1 MDATKK
7 PLLIPPEFSNYAEK
21 HGIFQIYESL
31 LTKLIIEQPAD
42 PLTYMIGLL
51 EQESEVPQII
61 IHGPPAAGKRT
72 MSVMAAKHF
81 DCVHITLDNLLAESD
96 SKSAKKAQE
105 YISAKEMVPTHIWVS
120 LIKERLQKEDCIS
133 KGWLLEAF
141 PQTREQAQALQA
153 EGINPRH
160 FVLLEA
166 PDTVLIERVM
176 GKRIDPETGDV
187 YHSTFDPP
195 SDLAVVQ
202 RLVPDS
208 KSSEKVM
215 IQRLM
220 EYHRHIDGI
229 LMCFEKIHKSINV
242 DQPKADVFSQVLSY
256 LKMNHRNNAPHT
268 PRLILLGPTG
278 CGKSVQA
285 ELLASKYGFVNV
297 SCTEL
302 IKQSLVDDSKLGEAV
317 RPYIDRHMLVPDD
330 LVLQLL
336 KSRLA
341 QLDAVT
347 KGWVIHGFPKTREQ
361 AESLARA
368 GYEANRVIFMD
379 VPTDTILER
388 LTLRSV
394 DPVTGERYHLIYN
407 PPRTNEVKQ
416 RLHTSPKDV
425 ESAVNSRIAQ
435 YQAYIEEIAEYY
447 EESAQHINA
456 DQDIHTVFECIES
469 IIVNPIPTKN
479 EV

>member
-1 MDATKK
+1 M
-7 PLLIPPEFSNYAEK
+7 
-21 HGIFQIYESL
+21 
-31 LTKLIIEQPAD
+31 TKLIIEQPAD

-96 SKSAKKAQE
+96 SKSANKAQE
-105 YISAKEMVPTHIWVS
+105 YISAKETVPTHIWVS

-208 KSSEKVM
+208 KCSEKVM

>member
-105 YISAKEMVPTHIWVS
+105 YISAKETVPTHIWVS

-229 LMCFEKIHKSINV
+229 LTCFEKIHKSINV

>member
-21 HGIFQIYESL
+21 HDIFQIYESL

-105 YISAKEMVPTHIWVS
+105 YISAKETVPTHIWVS

-229 LMCFEKIHKSINV
+229 LICFEKIHKSINV

>member
-21 HGIFQIYESL
+21 HNIFQIYESL

-72 MSVMAAKHF
+72 MSVMAAEHF
-81 DCVHITLDNLLAESD
+81 DCVHITLENLLAVSD
-96 SKSAKKAQE
+96 SKSSKKAQE

-195 SDLAVVQ
+195 TDPAVVQ

-285 ELLASKYGFVNV
+285 ELLASKYGLVNV

-302 IKQSLVDDSKLGEAV
+302 IKQSLVDDSNVGDAV
-317 RPYIDRHMLVPDD
+317 RPYTDRHMLVPDD

-336 KSRLA
+336 KYRLA

-361 AESLARA
+361 ARALTRA

-435 YQAYIEEIAEYY
+435 YQAYVEEIAEYY
-447 EESAQHINA
+447 EESVQHINA

>member
-105 YISAKEMVPTHIWVS
+105 YISAKETVPTHIWVS

-195 SDLAVVQ
+195 SDLTVVQ

-425 ESAVNSRIAQ
+425 ESAVSSRIAQ

>member
-105 YISAKEMVPTHIWVS
+105 YISAKETVPTHIWVS

-229 LMCFEKIHKSINV
+229 LMCFEKIQKSINV

-347 KGWVIHGFPKTREQ
+347 KGWVLHGFPKTREQ

>member
-120 LIKERLQKEDCIS
+120 LIKERLQKEDCI
-133 KGWLLEAF
+133 
-141 PQTREQAQALQA
+141 
-153 EGINPRH
+153 N
-160 FVLLEA
+160 
-166 PDTVLIERVM
+166 
-176 GKRIDPETGDV
+176 V

>member
-105 YISAKEMVPTHIWVS
+105 YISAKETVPTHIWVS

-229 LMCFEKIHKSINV
+229 LICFEKIHKSINV

>member
-31 LTKLIIEQPAD
+31 LTRLIIERPAD
-42 PLTYMIGLL
+42 PLTFMIGLL
-51 EQESEVPQII
+51 EQESNVPQII
-61 IHGPPAAGKRT
+61 VHGPPAAGKRT
-72 MSVMAAKHF
+72 MSVMAAQHF
-81 DCVHITLDNLLAESD
+81 NCVHITLDNLLAESD
-96 SKSAKKAQE
+96 SKSANKARE
-105 YISAKEMVPTHIWVS
+105 YISAKETVPTHIWVS
-120 LIKERLQKEDCIS
+120 MIKERLQKEDCIS

-153 EGINPRH
+153 EGINPKN

-195 SDLAVVQ
+195 TDPAVVQ

-215 IQRLM
+215 IERLM

-229 LMCFEKIHKSINV
+229 LMCYEKIYKSINV
-242 DQPKADVFSQVLSY
+242 DQPKTDVFSQVLSY
-256 LKMNHRNNAPHT
+256 LKMNHRDSAPHT
-268 PRLILLGPTG
+268 PRVILLGPTG

-285 ELLASKYGFVNV
+285 ELLASKYGLVNV

-317 RPYIDRHMLVPDD
+317 RPYVERNMMVPDD

-336 KSRLA
+336 QNRLA

-347 KGWVIHGFPKTREQ
+347 KGWVIHSFPKTREQ
-361 AESLARA
+361 AESLTRA
-368 GYEANRVIFMD
+368 GYEPNRVIFMD

-388 LTLRSV
+388 MTLRSV
-394 DPVTGERYHLIYN
+394 DPVTGERYHLIYH

-416 RLHTSPKDV
+416 RLQTSQKDV
-425 ESAVNSRIAQ
+425 ESAVNSRIAD

-447 EESAQHINA
+447 EESGQHINA

-469 IIVNPIPTKN
+469 IIVNPIPRKN
-479 EV
+479 

>member
-105 YISAKEMVPTHIWVS
+105 YISAKETVPTHIWVS

-256 LKMNHRNNAPHT
+256 LKMNHRNHAPHT

>member
-105 YISAKEMVPTHIWVS
+105 YISAKETVPTHIWVS

>member
-1 MDATKK
+1 
-7 PLLIPPEFSNYAEK
+7 
-21 HGIFQIYESL
+21 
-31 LTKLIIEQPAD
+31 
-42 PLTYMIGLL
+42 
-51 EQESEVPQII
+51 
-61 IHGPPAAGKRT
+61 
-72 MSVMAAKHF
+72 MSVMAAQHF
-81 DCVHITLDNLLAESD
+81 NCVHITLDKLVAESD
-96 SKSAKKAQE
+96 SKSADKAQE
-105 YISAKEMVPTHIWVS
+105 YISAKQTVPTHIWVG
-120 LIKERLQKEDCIS
+120 LIKERLEKEDCIS

-153 EGINPRH
+153 EGINPKN

-195 SDLAVVQ
+195 TDPAVVQ

-215 IQRLM
+215 IERLM
-220 EYHRHIDGI
+220 DYHRHIDGI
-229 LMCFEKIHKSINV
+229 LMCYEKIYKSINV

-256 LKMNHRNNAPHT
+256 LKMKHRDSAPHT
-268 PRLILLGPTG
+268 PRVILLGPTG

-285 ELLASKYGFVNV
+285 ELLASKYGLINV

-317 RPYIDRHMLVPDD
+317 RPYVERKMMVPDD

-336 KSRLA
+336 QSRLA

-361 AESLARA
+361 AETLTKA
-368 GYEANRVIFMD
+368 GYEPNRVIFMD
-379 VPTDTILER
+379 APTDTILER
-388 LTLRSV
+388 MTLRSV

-416 RLHTSPKDV
+416 RLQTSAKDV
-425 ESAVNSRIAQ
+425 ESAVNSRIAD

-447 EESAQHINA
+447 EESGQHINA

-469 IIVNPIPTKN
+469 IIVNPIPRKN
-479 EV
+479 GQGGSLI

>member
-105 YISAKEMVPTHIWVS
+105 YISAKETVPTHIWVS

-256 LKMNHRNNAPHT
+256 LKMNNRNNAPHT

>member
-21 HGIFQIYESL
+21 HGIFQIYEWI
-31 LTKLIIEQPAD
+31 LTKLVIEQPAD
-42 PLTYMIGLL
+42 PLSYMIDLL
-51 EQESEVPQII
+51 DQERNVPQIF

-72 MSVMAAKHF
+72 MSIMASKHLN
-81 DCVHITLDNLLAESD
+81 CVHITLDNLVLESD
-96 SKSAKKAQE
+96 SKAAKKAQE
-105 YISAKEMVPTHIWVS
+105 YMSAKESVPTHVWVT
-120 LIKERLQKEDCIS
+120 LIKERLRKQDCIT

-153 EGINPRH
+153 EGIMPKH

-166 PDTVLIERVM
+166 SDTVLIERVM

-195 SDLAVVQ
+195 ADPSVVQ
-202 RLVPDS
+202 RLVPDP
-208 KSSEKVM
+208 KSSEKAM
-215 IQRLM
+215 IERLM

-229 LMCFEKIHKSINV
+229 LTCHEKIYKSVNV

-256 LKMNHRNNAPHT
+256 LKTNSRDNAPHT
-268 PRLILLGPTG
+268 PRVVLLGPTG
-278 CGKSVQA
+278 CGKSVQG
-285 ELLASKYGFVNV
+285 ELLSSKYGLVNV

-302 IKQSLVDDSKLGEAV
+302 IKQSLVDDSLLGKEI
-317 RPYIDRHMLVPDD
+317 RPYVERKIMIPDD

-336 KSRLA
+336 QNRLA

-347 KGWVIHGFPKTREQ
+347 RGWVIHGFPKTREQ
-361 AESLARA
+361 AESLTKA
-368 GYEANRVIFMD
+368 GYEPNRVIFMD

-407 PPRTNEVKQ
+407 PPRTTEVKQ
-416 RLHTSPKDV
+416 RLQTSPKDV
-425 ESAVNSRIAQ
+425 ESAVNERMSQ
-435 YQAYIEEIAEYY
+435 YQTYIEEIEEYY
-447 EESAQHINA
+447 EENGQHINA

-469 IIVNPIPTKN
+469 VIVNPIPRKN
-479 EV
+479 

>member
-42 PLTYMIGLL
+42 PLTFMIGLL

-105 YISAKEMVPTHIWVS
+105 YISAKETVPTHIWVS

-256 LKMNHRNNAPHT
+256 LKMNNRNNAPHT

>member
-7 PLLIPPEFSNYAEK
+7 PLLIPPEFSNYAER

-31 LTKLIIEQPAD
+31 LTKLVIEQPAD
-42 PLTYMIGLL
+42 PLSYLIGLL
-51 EQESEVPQII
+51 GQDGSVPQII

-72 MSVMAAKHF
+72 MSVMVAKHF
-81 DCVHITLDNLLAESD
+81 NCVHITPDNLVVESD
-96 SKSAKKAQE
+96 SKAAKKAQE
-105 YISAKEMVPTHIWVS
+105 YMSAKESVPTHVWVT
-120 LIKERLQKEDCIS
+120 LIKERLSKEDCIS

-153 EGINPRH
+153 EGIMPKH
-160 FVLLEA
+160 FVLLETR
-166 PDTVLIERVM
+166 DTVLIERVM
-176 GKRIDPETGDV
+176 GKRIDPDTGDV

-195 SDLAVVQ
+195 TDAAVVQ
-202 RLVPDS
+202 RLVPDP

-215 IQRLM
+215 IERLM

-229 LMCFEKIHKSINV
+229 LMCYEKIYKSVNV
-242 DQPKADVFSQVLSY
+242 DQPKTDVFSQVMAY
-256 LKMNHRNNAPHT
+256 LKMNHRDSAPHT

-285 ELLASKYGFVNV
+285 ELLASKYGLVNV

-317 RPYIDRHMLVPDD
+317 RPYVERKMLVPDD

-336 KSRLA
+336 RNRLA

-361 AESLARA
+361 AESLTKA
-368 GYEANRVIFMD
+368 GYEPNRVVFMD

-416 RLHTSPKDV
+416 RLQTSPKDV
-425 ESAVNSRIAQ
+425 ESAVNHRMAE
-435 YQAYIEEIAEYY
+435 YQAYIEEIGEYY
-447 EESAQHINA
+447 EGTGEHINA

-469 IIVNPIPTKN
+469 IIVNPIPRK
-479 EV
+479 E

>member
-202 RLVPDS
+202 RLIPDS